1 MRQCSLG
8 YFIFDRQ
15 QGIGTLCLLIQAG
28 IPCVLSRKNPFWQDM
43 TEQHIPVLFAGD
55 TLNEQIVRE
64 AQRQLRLLDKQ
75 QIAFFNPNY
84 IDGWKRAL
92 DVASGEAA

>member
-1 MRQCSLG
+1 M
-8 YFIFDRQ
+8 
-15 QGIGTLCLLIQAG
+15 
-28 IPCVLSRKNPFWQDM
+28 LSRKNPFWQDM